1 MKPDTLVWAKDK
13 SGHRH
18 LCPMDILKD
27 PNRVGDKDVTR
38 CIDSDDRLKSRQFVP
53 SNDPKGKIKFTKS
66 ISLN

>member
-1 MKPDTLVWAKDK
+1 
-13 SGHRH
+13 
-18 LCPMDILKD
+18 MDILKD